1 MQGGAFRTRI
11 REARRGDNSV
21 KRYSHILSALAGIG
35 IYIVLQATMDYID
48 RRGDQQ
54 VAQACVQQD
63 RKSVV

>member
-1 MQGGAFRTRI
+1 M
-11 REARRGDNSV
+11 

-54 VAQACVQQD
+54 VAQACVQQQIKGKWTVAKCAGA
-63 RKSVV
+63 RK